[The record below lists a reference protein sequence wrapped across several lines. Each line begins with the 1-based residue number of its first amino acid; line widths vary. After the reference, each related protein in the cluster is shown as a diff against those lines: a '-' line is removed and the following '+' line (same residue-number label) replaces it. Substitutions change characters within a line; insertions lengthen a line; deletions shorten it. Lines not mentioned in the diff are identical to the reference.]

1 MTGLV
6 LELQRDSLN
15 RNIRVSDLLRKAFVI
30 SRKLNIPE
38 IQQWINH
45 ELNGYPR
52 NEDIIPD
59 YRQIHGTPKIWNP
72 YHGWQPLNFADPKM
86 ADQLSSRKNSQAI
99 GELDELAAKGSSGGL
114 YMPYPQHI
122 TNWLMERMDIP
133 LQPSLL
139 VPHIEVI
146 GILDAVRNRVLDW
159 ALQLETQGVLGEG
172 MSFTEKEKQ
181 SAHTVTYQVTN
192 NIGSM
197 QNSQLQQDSPNATQS
212 LTVNMDLNQLAG
224 FIEKLKKQLEG
235 LQLNSTEKE
244 ELRAEIATIEHQ
256 IASPKP
262 KSVIVRE
269 SLKTVRSLLEG
280 ITGSVIASGLL
291 AQLAAFLN

>member
-6 LELQRDSLN
+6 LELQRDALD
-15 RNIRVSDLLRKAFVI
+15 RNTRVSDLLRKAFVI
-30 SRKLNIPE
+30 SRKLNISE
-38 IQQWINH
+38 IQEWINY

-52 NEDIIPD
+52 EEAKIPD
-59 YRQIHGTPKIWNP
+59 YRKIHGTPKIWNP
-72 YHGWQPLNFADPKM
+72 YHGWQPLNFSDPKM
-86 ADQLSSRKNSQAI
+86 AYQLSCRKNSQAI
-99 GELDELAAKGSSGGL
+99 GELDELVAKESSGGL

-122 TNWLMERMDIP
+122 INWLMERMCVP

-139 VPHIEVI
+139 VPHTEVI
-146 GILDAVRNRVLDW
+146 GILDSVRNKVLDW

-172 MSFTEKEKQ
+172 MSFSEKEKQ

-224 FIEKLKKQLEG
+224 FIETLKGQIEG
-235 LQLNSTEKE
+235 LPLNSIEKD
-244 ELRAEIATIEHQ
+244 ELCAEISTIEHQ

-262 KSVIVRE
+262 KPVIVKE
-269 SLKTVRSLLEG
+269 SLKTVRSILEG
-280 ITGSVIASGLL
+280 IAGSMIASGLL
-291 AQLAAFLN
+291 TQLTAFL

>member
-6 LELQRDSLN
+6 LELQRDALD
-15 RNIRVSDLLRKAFVI
+15 RNVRVSDLLRKAFVI
-30 SRKLNIPE
+30 SRKLNISE
-38 IQQWINH
+38 IQEWINY

-52 NEDIIPD
+52 EEDIIPD
-59 YRQIHGTPKIWNP
+59 YRMIYGTPKIWNP
-72 YHGWQPLNFADPKM
+72 YHGWQPLNFGDPKM

-99 GELDELAAKGSSGGL
+99 GELDELVAKDGSGGL

-122 TNWLMERMDIP
+122 INWLMERMDVP

-139 VPHIEVI
+139 VPHTEVI
-146 GILDAVRNRVLDW
+146 GILDAVRNKVLDW

-212 LTVNMDLNQLAG
+212 LTVNMDLKQLAG
-224 FIEKLKKQLEG
+224 FIEALKGQVDG
-235 LQLNSTEKE
+235 LRLNSTEKD
-244 ELRAEIATIEHQ
+244 ELCAEIATIEHQ

-262 KSVIVRE
+262 KPVIVKE
-269 SLKTVRSLLEG
+269 SLNTVRSLLEG
-280 ITGSVIASGLL
+280 IAGSMIASGLL
-291 AQLAAFLN
+291 AQLSAIV